1 MDYLIYYYCTD
12 ENQYKKYLFSLVS
25 LLNFIFKLFLLT
37 VSIFLV
43 EQAKDSI
50 IPKIFLLSLLIKMKK
65 ALWAKTSSDSAFSVS
80 DLSDHT
86 LNKKNLDTSKSLFLF
101 PFFNTQFNIVKK
113 CNHLIPM
120 LRIFYATVILAL
132 HLTQMISN

>member
-50 IPKIFLLSLLIKMKK
+50 IPKIFLLSLLINMKK
-65 ALWAKTSSDSAFSVS
+65 ALWAKTSSDSAFFATIKTQNRNVS
-80 DLSDHT
+80 L
-86 LNKKNLDTSKSLFLF
+86 KSLFKII
-101 PFFNTQFNIVKK
+101 PFGFNYSNSSSYCVKFINK
-113 CNHLIPM
+113 FTNELK
-120 LRIFYATVILAL
+120 IL
-132 HLTQMISN
+132 LTNSSCH

>member
-50 IPKIFLLSLLIKMKK
+50 IPKIFLLSLLINMKK
-65 ALWAKTSSDSAFSVS
+65 ALWAKTSSDSAFFAAIKTQNRNVS
-80 DLSDHT
+80 L
-86 LNKKNLDTSKSLFLF
+86 KSLFKII
-101 PFFNTQFNIVKK
+101 PFGFNDSHSSSYCMKFINKFINELKVL
-113 CNHLIPM
+113 LIDSSC
-120 LRIFYATVILAL
+120 
-132 HLTQMISN
+132 H